1 MLLRA
6 AAPGS
11 VPRRMTQG
19 IDISVLSAP
28 AQRILAPGTPAKL
41 KEMAARG
48 IAPGVKPAELLV
60 VIVALSGGDEPSVKE
75 SAEKT
80 LGALPEPL
88 LKAALDADLP
98 GPTIDGLARRL
109 GDRPEAIAKLV
120 RMPQVLL
127 ETVEELARSGSEAI
141 TEIVATNEER
151 LLSHPR
157 LVELLYFNKHTRAS
171 TVDRLVELMTRHGI
185 ELHGIP
191 AWREVATA
199 IQGELIAEP
208 SEEALPDDLAYQE
221 AAALAERLAHEAD
234 ADEDTHAETD
244 EGVEEL
250 KNKFLPLYQKLAE
263 MPVGQ
268 RIRRAQL
275 GTREER
281 MLLVRDSNRIV
292 ATAAV
297 KSPGMQESEV
307 VLISRNRNLSDDVLR
322 VIASTPEWLR
332 SYTVKR
338 NLVENPKT
346 PVMISTRLVEHL
358 READLRNVAR
368 SKNVTGPVKEAAR
381 RHLDRR
387 KR

>member
-1 MLLRA
+1 MLPPETT
-6 AAPGS
+6 PGRL
-11 VPRRMTQG
+11 PQRMTTG
-19 IDISVLSAP
+19 IDVSTLSAP
-28 AQRILAPGTPAKL
+28 AQKILAAGTPAKL

-48 IAPGVKPAELLV
+48 LAPGLKPAELV
-60 VIVALSGGDEPSVKE
+60 TVIVALSLGDDPQPKE
-75 SAEKT
+75 VAEKT
-80 LGALPEPL
+80 LSALPEPL
-88 LKAALDADLP
+88 LNAALDADLP
-98 GPTIDGLARRL
+98 GPTI
-109 GDRPEAIAKLV
+109 EAIMRRTAERPDVVAKLL
-120 RMPQVLL
+120 RMPQV
-127 ETVEELARSGSEAI
+127 EIATVEDLARSGSEAI
-141 TEIVATNEER
+141 TEIVGTNEER

-157 LVELLYFNKHTRAS
+157 IVELLYFNKHTRAS

-208 SEEALPDDLAYQE
+208 SDEPLPDDLAYRE
-221 AAALAERLAHEAD
+221 AAELAERLTREA
-234 ADEDTHAETD
+234 AEDEDTHAETD

-250 KNKFLPLYQKLAE
+250 KNKFMPLYQKLAE
-263 MPVGQ
+263 MPIGA